1 MKYIVV
7 KPANV
12 FLIDNEGIL
21 RNTKKVISKKSILSG
36 KILKMKVALPKGI
49 IVEPFLSIEKGKFY
63 IHAGAVTPYQSKGGD
78 ESLSFSG
85 SEIVAKVGGADVL
98 IPFALFG
105 GLGFVIGSIIGES
118 KVQLALGGAVIGGLI
133 GLSGSDAG
141 AKMMSAEGRR
151 TKLVVSKPI
160 GAPTGGGH
168 NSQEQTMNVA
178 YQNQIAERKTL
189 IPKKAAS
196 PSDCEAWIYCKE
208 DCGHLWKGCVG
219 K

>member
-36 KILKMKVALPKGI
+36 EILKMKVALPKGI

-63 IHAGAVTPYQSKGGD
+63 VHANAVKPYGNVETS
-78 ESLSFSG
+78 SFSG
-85 SEIVAKVGGADVL
+85 SEAIAKVGGADVL
-98 IPFALFG
+98 IPVALFG